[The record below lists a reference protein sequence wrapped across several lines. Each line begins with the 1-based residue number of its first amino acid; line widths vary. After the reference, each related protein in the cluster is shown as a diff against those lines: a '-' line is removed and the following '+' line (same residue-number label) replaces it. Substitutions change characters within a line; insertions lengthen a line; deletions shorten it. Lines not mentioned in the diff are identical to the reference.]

1 MIRRLMSV
9 FILTDFAEG
18 ICLLSALSEV
28 LSVMV
33 SIMEYGHMNLFIEK
47 W

>member
-1 MIRRLMSV
+1 
-9 FILTDFAEG
+9 
-18 ICLLSALSEV
+18 LSALSEV

-47 W
+47 WWKNG